1 LYDHR
6 TLSIGAAIWIGALF
20 QSWSRPWVIAFG
32 LLLLLLL
39 ALGLRSLRAL
49 LLIAALLLGSTV
61 MSFRIASLEQS
72 ILRDLYGNSVEVTA
86 VVSTDAHALA
96 PRVLGTQFTE
106 QSYSAL
112 VRVIEI
118 KDGTHTYRLR
128 SPARLI
134 SSESEFKD
142 ILPGQKIRVQ
152 VLVQPSK
159 EGRVAALLINKGSFV
174 VASEPSRLAHILDR
188 IRDGLRAASGGGES
202 GDSGAL
208 IPGMVLGDT
217 SLQSATFKN
226 EMRRSGL
233 THLVAVSGANFAIV
247 STFILYLMQFIFRKI
262 PIRLG
267 ATALFLIA
275 FIALVRPSP
284 SVLRAAAM
292 AAVLLIAQ
300 GTHRGRDSLPA
311 LGFAIAA
318 VVVADPWQVRDP
330 GFALSVLA
338 TAGLLI
344 AAPRLVE
351 KFSAVMPKPLAIVI
365 ATPLAATLFCAP
377 VIVAISGQLSLMS
390 IVANVLAA
398 PAVAPITIV
407 GFVAALISPV
417 LPSCSHLLLWCVKPL
432 AAWVAWIASVISDY
446 SVITFAT
453 GTKGFFIVLSVLAL
467 GYFFNRKVV
476 ITALLILIALSWL
489 LKFPGGDWQ
498 IANCDVGQG
507 DSMVVNLGGHRA
519 IVIDTG
525 PDPIAE
531 ERCLHQ
537 LGVKTIE
544 LLILTH
550 VHADHV
556 GGVDGALRDRTIVAQ
571 WFGNVRAGTRA
582 TFASDRGPVTVQVL
596 WPQGQWADEQTS
608 DPNNSSIAIVLRTPD
623 FSLFAGGDMEPLTQ
637 AQIAPLVG
645 RVDIYKVCHHGSRF
659 QDESFTRALSPTIS
673 VISVGA
679 GNSYGHPAPETI
691 QSLTRLGSRVL
702 RTDLDGA
709 IAIRANRQR
718 FRIRTSKGSF
728 ALLRWS

>member
-1 LYDHR
+1 
-6 TLSIGAAIWIGALF
+6 
-20 QSWSRPWVIAFG
+20 
-32 LLLLLLL
+32 
-39 ALGLRSLRAL
+39 
-49 LLIAALLLGSTV
+49 

-72 ILRDLYGNSVEVTA
+72 ILQDLYGKSVEITA

-96 PRVLGTQFTE
+96 PRVIGTQFAE

-112 VRVIEI
+112 VRVNEI
-118 KDGTHTYRLR
+118 TAGRLHYRLR

-134 SSESEFKD
+134 SSEADFKE

-152 VLVQPSK
+152 VIVQPSK
-159 EGRVAALLINKGSFV
+159 EGRVAALLINKGSFSV
-174 VASEPSRLAHILDR
+174 VSQPSRWAKSLDR
-188 IRDGLRAASGGGES
+188 IRDGLRGASGG

-267 ATALFLIA
+267 ATAIFLIA

-338 TAGLLI
+338 TGGLLI

-351 KFSAVMPKPLAIVI
+351 KFSTVMPKPLAIII

-417 LPSCSHLLLWCVKPL
+417 LPSLSHLLLWCVKPL
-432 AAWVAWIASVISDY
+432 AAFVAWIASVISDY

-453 GTKGFFIVLSVLAL
+453 GAKGFFIIAGVLAL
-467 GYFFNRKVV
+467 GYFSNRKVV
-476 ITALLILIALSWL
+476 ITALLILIAISWL
-489 LKFPGGDWQ
+489 LRFPGGDWQ

-507 DSMVVNLGGHRA
+507 DSMVVNLGDHRA

-531 ERCLHQ
+531 DRCLHQ
-537 LGVKTIE
+537 LGVKKIE

-550 VHADHV
+550 IHADHV
-556 GGVDGALRDRTIVAQ
+556 GGLDGAIRDRTVVAQ
-571 WFGNVRAGTRA
+571 WFGTVRAGTRA
-582 TFASDRGPVTVQVL
+582 TFTSDHGPVTIDVL
-596 WPQGQWADEQTS
+596 WPQGQWADEQIS
-608 DPNNSSIAIVLRTPD
+608 DPNNSSIAVILRTRD

-637 AQIAPLVG
+637 SQIAPLVG

-673 VISVGA
+673 IISVGV

>member
-1 LYDHR
+1 MA
-6 TLSIGAAIWIGALF
+6 SI
-20 QSWSRPWVIAFG
+20 
-32 LLLLLLL
+32 
-39 ALGLRSLRAL
+39 
-49 LLIAALLLGSTV
+49 
-61 MSFRIASLEQS
+61 EQS
-72 ILRDLYGNSVEVTA
+72 ILTDLYSKKVEITA
-86 VVSTDAHALA
+86 VVSTDSHALT
-96 PRVLGTQFTE
+96 PKVLGTQFAE

-112 VRVIEI
+112 VRVIEV
-118 KDGTHTYRLR
+118 KDGERLYRLR

-134 SSESEFKD
+134 SSDTQFIE
-142 ILPGQKIRVQ
+142 ILPGQKIRIQ
-152 VLVQPSK
+152 AIVQPSK

-174 VASEPSRLAHILDR
+174 VVSQPSRWAKSLDR
-188 IRDGLRAASGGGES
+188 IRDGLRAASGT

-262 PIRLG
+262 PLRLG

-292 AAVLLIAQ
+292 AAVLLVAQ
-300 GTHRGRDSLPA
+300 GTRRGRDSLPA
-311 LGFAIAA
+311 LGFAIAT
-318 VVVADPWQVRDP
+318 VVLADPWQVRDP

-344 AAPRLVE
+344 AAPHLVE
-351 KFSAVMPKPLAIVI
+351 KLSAHMPQSVAIVI

-390 IVANVLAA
+390 VVANVLAA
-398 PAVAPITIV
+398 PVVAPITIV
-407 GFVAALISPV
+407 GFIAALISPV
-417 LPSCSHLLLWCVKPL
+417 WPWLSHLLIWFITPL
-432 AAWVAWIASVISDY
+432 AAWIAWIASLISDF

-453 GTKGFFIVLSVLAL
+453 GAKSFFIIAAVLAL
-467 GYFFNRKVV
+467 GYFLNRKVV
-476 ITALLILIALSWL
+476 VTGLLILIALSWL
-489 LKFPGGDWQ
+489 LKFPGSDWQ

-531 ERCLHQ
+531 DRCLHQ
-537 LGVKTIE
+537 LGINKIE

-556 GGVDGALRDRTIVAQ
+556 GGVEGAIRDRSVVTK

-582 TFASDRGPVTVQVL
+582 TIASDRGPITIDVL
-596 WPQGQWADEQTS
+596 WPQGQWADQQTS
-608 DPNNSSIAIVLRTPD
+608 DPNNSSIAVLLRTPD

-637 AQIAPLVG
+637 VQIAPMVG
-645 RVDIYKVCHHGSRF
+645 KVDIYKVCHHGSRF
-659 QDESFTRALSPTIS
+659 QDESFMRSLSPAIS

-679 GNSYGHPAPETI
+679 SNSYGHPAPQTI
-691 QSLTRLGSRVL
+691 QALTRLGSRVL

-709 IAIRANRQR
+709 IAIKAHRQR
-718 FRIRTSKGSF
+718 FSIRTSKGSF

>member
-1 LYDHR
+1 
-6 TLSIGAAIWIGALF
+6 
-20 QSWSRPWVIAFG
+20 
-32 LLLLLLL
+32 
-39 ALGLRSLRAL
+39 
-49 LLIAALLLGSTV
+49 

-72 ILRDLYGNSVEVTA
+72 VLRDLYGKNVEVTA
-86 VVSTDAHALA
+86 VMSTDAHALA
-96 PRVLGTQFTE
+96 PRVIGTQFAE

-112 VRVIEI
+112 VRVVEI
-118 KDGTHTYRLR
+118 KDGPRGYSLR

-134 SSESEFKD
+134 SSEKAFSE
-142 ILPGQKIRVQ
+142 ILPGQKIRLQ

-159 EGRVAALLINKGSFV
+159 EVRVAALLINKGSFV
-174 VASEPSRLAHILDR
+174 VQSEASRWARALDR
-188 IRDGLRAASGGGES
+188 IRDGLRAASGT

-262 PIRLG
+262 PLRLG
-267 ATALFLIA
+267 ATAIFLIA

-292 AAVLLIAQ
+292 AAVLLVAQ

-351 KFSAVMPKPLAIVI
+351 KFSLVMPKPLAIVI

-377 VIVAISGQLSLMS
+377 VIVAISGQLSLLS

-398 PAVAPITIV
+398 SAVAPITIV

-417 LPSCSHLLLWCVKPL
+417 LPSVSYLLLWCVKPL
-432 AAWVAWIASVISDY
+432 AAFVAWVASVISDY
-446 SVITFAT
+446 SVISLAT
-453 GTKGFFIVLSVLAL
+453 GAKSFFLVASVIAL
-467 GYFFNRKVV
+467 GYFFNRKIV
-476 ITALLILIALSWL
+476 ITGLLILIAISWL
-489 LKFPGGDWQ
+489 LRFPGGDWQ
-498 IANCDVGQG
+498 VANCDVGQG
-507 DSMVVNLGGHRA
+507 DSMVVNLGDHRA

-531 ERCLHQ
+531 DRCLHQ

-556 GGVDGALRDRTIVAQ
+556 GGVDGAIRDRTVITQ

-582 TFASDRGPVTVQVL
+582 TFHSDRGPVTIDVV
-596 WPQGQWADEQTS
+596 WPQGQWADEQTN
-608 DPNNSSIAIVLRTPD
+608 DPNNSSIAIVLRAPD
-623 FSLFAGGDMEPLTQ
+623 FSLFAGGDMEPESQ
-637 AQIAPLVG
+637 SQIAGIVG
-645 RVDIYKVCHHGSRF
+645 HVDIYKVCHHGSRF

-679 GNSYGHPAPETI
+679 GNSYGHPAPQTI
-691 QSLTRLGSRVL
+691 QALTRLGSRVL

>member
-1 LYDHR
+1 
-6 TLSIGAAIWIGALF
+6 
-20 QSWSRPWVIAFG
+20 
-32 LLLLLLL
+32 
-39 ALGLRSLRAL
+39 
-49 LLIAALLLGSTV
+49 

-72 ILRDLYGNSVEVTA
+72 VLRDLYGNSVEVTA
-86 VVSTDAHALA
+86 VVTTDAHALA
-96 PRVLGTQFTE
+96 PRVIGTQFAE

-112 VRVIEI
+112 VRVTEL
-118 KDGTHTYRLR
+118 KNGDRSFRLR

-134 SSESEFKD
+134 SSAVEFKE
-142 ILPGQKIRVQ
+142 ILPGQVIRVQ

-174 VASEPSRLAHILDR
+174 IQSQPSRWAKSLDL
-188 IRDGLRAASGGGES
+188 IRDGLRAASGG

-262 PIRLG
+262 PLRLG
-267 ATALFLIA
+267 ATAVFLIA

-318 VVVADPWQVRDP
+318 VVVADPWQARDP

-344 AAPRLVE
+344 AAPRLIE
-351 KFSAVMPKPLAIVI
+351 KFSAVMPKPLATVI

-390 IVANVLAA
+390 VVANVLAA

-417 LPSCSHLLLWCVKPL
+417 LPWLSHLLLWCVKPL
-432 AAWVAWIASVISDY
+432 AAWVAWIASVISEF

-453 GTKGFFIVLSVLAL
+453 GAKSFFLVASVIAL

-476 ITALLILIALSWL
+476 VAGLLILIAFSWL
-489 LKFPGGDWQ
+489 LRFPGSDWQ
-498 IANCDVGQG
+498 VANCDVGQG
-507 DSMVVNLGGHRA
+507 DSMVVNLGDHRA

-531 ERCLHQ
+531 DRCLHQ
-537 LGVKTIE
+537 LGVKKIE

-556 GGVDGALRDRTIVAQ
+556 GGVDGAIRDRTVVAQ

-582 TFASDRGPVTVQVL
+582 TFASDRGPVTVDVL
-596 WPQGQWADEQTS
+596 WPQGQWADNQIS
-608 DPNNSSIAIVLRTPD
+608 DPNNSSIAIVLRAPR
-623 FSLFAGGDMEPLTQ
+623 LFTLCRRGYGARISKSDC
-637 AQIAPLVG
+637 
-645 RVDIYKVCHHGSRF
+645 RDSR
-659 QDESFTRALSPTIS
+659 A
-673 VISVGA
+673 
-679 GNSYGHPAPETI
+679 
-691 QSLTRLGSRVL
+691 SRYL
-702 RTDLDGA
+702 
-709 IAIRANRQR
+709 
-718 FRIRTSKGSF
+718 
-728 ALLRWS
+728 

>member
-1 LYDHR
+1 
-6 TLSIGAAIWIGALF
+6 
-20 QSWSRPWVIAFG
+20 
-32 LLLLLLL
+32 
-39 ALGLRSLRAL
+39 
-49 LLIAALLLGSTV
+49 

-86 VVSTDAHALA
+86 VVTTDAHALA
-96 PRVLGTQFTE
+96 PRVIGTQFAE

-112 VRVIEI
+112 VRVFEL
-118 KDGTHTYRLR
+118 KDGERSFRLR

-134 SSESEFKD
+134 SSANEFKE
-142 ILPGQKIRVQ
+142 ILPGQVIRVQ

-174 VASEPSRLAHILDR
+174 IQSQPSRWAKSLDL
-188 IRDGLRAASGGGES
+188 IRDGLRAASGG

-262 PIRLG
+262 PLRLG
-267 ATALFLIA
+267 ATAVFLIA

-318 VVVADPWQVRDP
+318 VVVADPWQARDP

-344 AAPRLVE
+344 AAPRLIE
-351 KFSAVMPKPLAIVI
+351 KFSAVMPKPLATVI

-398 PAVAPITIV
+398 PSVAPITIV
-407 GFVAALISPV
+407 GFVAALISPAFPW
-417 LPSCSHLLLWCVKPL
+417 LSHLLLWCVKPL
-432 AAWVAWIASVISDY
+432 AGWVAWIASVISEF

-453 GTKGFFIVLSVLAL
+453 GAKSFFLVAFVIAL

-476 ITALLILIALSWL
+476 VAGLLILIAFSWL
-489 LKFPGGDWQ
+489 LRFPGSDWQ
-498 IANCDVGQG
+498 VANCDVGQG
-507 DSMVVNLGGHRA
+507 DSMVVNLGDHRA

-531 ERCLHQ
+531 DRCLHQ
-537 LGVKTIE
+537 LGVKKIE

-556 GGVDGALRDRTIVAQ
+556 GGVDGAIRDRTVVAQ

-582 TFASDRGPVTVQVL
+582 TFASDRGPVTVDVL
-596 WPQGQWADEQTS
+596 WPQGQWADDQIS
-608 DPNNSSIAIVLRTPD
+608 DPNNSSIAVVLRAPD
-623 FSLFAGGDMEPLTQ
+623 FSLFAGGDMEPESQ
-637 AQIAPLVG
+637 SQIAGIVG

-659 QDESFTRALSPTIS
+659 QDESFTRALSPSIS
-673 VISVGA
+673 IISVGA

>member
-1 LYDHR
+1 
-6 TLSIGAAIWIGALF
+6 
-20 QSWSRPWVIAFG
+20 
-32 LLLLLLL
+32 
-39 ALGLRSLRAL
+39 
-49 LLIAALLLGSTV
+49 
-61 MSFRIASLEQS
+61 M
-72 ILRDLYGNSVEVTA
+72 
-86 VVSTDAHALA
+86 
-96 PRVLGTQFTE
+96 
-106 QSYSAL
+106 
-112 VRVIEI
+112 
-118 KDGTHTYRLR
+118 
-128 SPARLI
+128 
-134 SSESEFKD
+134 
-142 ILPGQKIRVQ
+142 IRVQ

-159 EGRVAALLINKGSFV
+159 EGRVAALLINKGSFTV
-174 VASEPSRLAHILDR
+174 VSQPSRWAKSLDR
-188 IRDGLRAASGGGES
+188 IRDGLRAASGG

-267 ATALFLIA
+267 ATAIFLIA

-292 AAVLLIAQ
+292 AAVLLVAQ

-351 KFSAVMPKPLAIVI
+351 KFSSVMPKPLAIVI
-365 ATPLAATLFCAP
+365 ATPLAATLFCSP

-417 LPSCSHLLLWCVKPL
+417 LPSLSHLLLWCVKPL
-432 AAWVAWIASVISDY
+432 AAFVAWIASVISDY

-453 GTKGFFIVLSVLAL
+453 GAKGFFIIAGVLAL
-467 GYFFNRKVV
+467 GYFSNRKVV
-476 ITALLILIALSWL
+476 ITALLILIAISWL

-531 ERCLHQ
+531 DRCLHQ

-550 VHADHV
+550 IHADHI
-556 GGVDGALRDRTIVAQ
+556 GGLDGAKRGRTVVTQ

-582 TFASDRGPVTVQVL
+582 TLTSDRGPVTIDVL
-596 WPQGQWADEQTS
+596 WPQGQWADEQLS
-608 DPNNSSIAIVLRTPD
+608 DPNNSSIAIILRASD
-623 FSLFAGGDMEPLTQ
+623 FSLFAGGDLEPLTQ
-637 AQIAPLVG
+637 AQITPLMSE
-645 RVDIYKVCHHGSRF
+645 VDIYKVCHHGSRF

-673 VISVGA
+673 IISVGA

-728 ALLRWS
+728 VLLRWS

>member
-1 LYDHR
+1 LSDYR
-6 TLSIGAAIWIGALF
+6 TLTIGVAIWIGALF

-39 ALGLRSLRAL
+39 AVASRSLRAL

-72 ILRDLYGNSVEVTA
+72 ILRDLYSYSVEVTA

-96 PRVLGTQFTE
+96 PRVMGTQFAE

-112 VRVIEI
+112 VRVTEI
-118 KDGTHTYRLR
+118 KDGDRQYRLR

-134 SSESEFKD
+134 SSEADFKE
-142 ILPGQKIRVQ
+142 ILPGQKIRVH

-159 EGRVAALLINKGSFV
+159 EGRVAALLINKGSFTV
-174 VASEPSRLAHILDR
+174 VSQPSRWAKSLDR
-188 IRDGLRAASGGGES
+188 IRDGLRAASGT

-247 STFILYLMQFIFRKI
+247 STFILYLMQFVFQKI
-262 PIRLG
+262 PLRLG
-267 ATALFLIA
+267 ATAIFLIS

-351 KFSAVMPKPLAIVI
+351 KFSTVMPKSLAIVI
-365 ATPLAATLFCAP
+365 ATPLAATLFCSP

-417 LPSCSHLLLWCVKPL
+417 LPSLSHFLLWCVKPL
-432 AAWVAWIASVISDY
+432 AAFVAWIASVISDY
-446 SVITFAT
+446 SVITFTA
-453 GTKGFFIVLSVLAL
+453 GAKGFFIIAGVLAL

-476 ITALLILIALSWL
+476 ITALLILIAISWL
-489 LKFPGGDWQ
+489 LRFPGGDWQ

-507 DSMVVNLGGHRA
+507 DSMVVNLGNHRA

-525 PDPIAE
+525 PDPIAVD
-531 ERCLHQ
+531 RCLHQ
-537 LGVKTIE
+537 LGVKKIE

-556 GGVDGALRDRTIVAQ
+556 GGVDGAIRDRTVVAQ

-582 TFASDRGPVTVQVL
+582 TFASDRGPVTVEVL

-608 DPNNSSIAIVLRTPD
+608 DPNNSSIAVVLRTPD

-645 RVDIYKVCHHGSRF
+645 RVDIYKVCHHGSKF
-659 QDESFTRALSPTIS
+659 QDESFTRVLSPTIS

>member
-1 LYDHR
+1 
-6 TLSIGAAIWIGALF
+6 
-20 QSWSRPWVIAFG
+20 
-32 LLLLLLL
+32 
-39 ALGLRSLRAL
+39 
-49 LLIAALLLGSTV
+49 

-72 ILRDLYGNSVEVTA
+72 ILQDLYGDSVEITA

-96 PRVLGTQFTE
+96 PRVLGTQFAK
-106 QSYSAL
+106 QGYSAL

-134 SSESEFKD
+134 SSEADFKE

-152 VLVQPSK
+152 VSVQPSK
-159 EGRVAALLINKGSFV
+159 EGRVAALLINKGSFAV
-174 VASEPSRLAHILDR
+174 VSQPSRWAKSLDR
-188 IRDGLRAASGGGES
+188 IRDGLRAASGG

-247 STFILYLMQFIFRKI
+247 STFILYLMQFVFRKI
-262 PIRLG
+262 PLRLG
-267 ATALFLIA
+267 ATAIFLIA

-338 TAGLLI
+338 TAGLLL

-351 KFSAVMPKPLAIVI
+351 KFSSVMPKPLAIVI
-365 ATPLAATLFCAP
+365 ATPLAATLFCSP

-407 GFVAALISPV
+407 GFVAALLSPV
-417 LPSCSHLLLWCVKPL
+417 LPSLSHLLLWCVKPL
-432 AAWVAWIASVISDY
+432 AAFVAWIASVVSDY

-453 GTKGFFIVLSVLAL
+453 GAKGFFIIAGFLAL
-467 GYFFNRKVV
+467 GYFCNRKIV
-476 ITALLILIALSWL
+476 ITGLLILIAISWL
-489 LKFPGGDWQ
+489 LRFPGGDWQ

-531 ERCLHQ
+531 DRCLHQ
-537 LGVKTIE
+537 LGVKKIE

-556 GGVDGALRDRTIVAQ
+556 GGLDGAIRDRTVVAQ

-582 TFASDRGPVTVQVL
+582 TFTSDRGPVTVEVL
-596 WPQGQWADEQTS
+596 WPQGQWADEQIS

-637 AQIAPLVG
+637 AQITPLVG
-645 RVDIYKVCHHGSRF
+645 RVDIYKVSHHGSKF

-673 VISVGA
+673 IISVGV
-679 GNSYGHPAPETI
+679 GNTYGHPAPETI

-709 IAIRANRQR
+709 IAMRANQHR

-728 ALLRWS
+728 ALLRWN

>member
-1 LYDHR
+1 M
-6 TLSIGAAIWIGALF
+6 
-20 QSWSRPWVIAFG
+20 
-32 LLLLLLL
+32 
-39 ALGLRSLRAL
+39 
-49 LLIAALLLGSTV
+49 IAALLLGATV

-72 ILRDLYGNSVEVTA
+72 VLRDLYGNSVEVTA

-96 PRVLGTQFTE
+96 PRVIGTQFAE

-118 KDGTHTYRLR
+118 RDGEHEYRLR

-134 SSESEFKD
+134 SSEKEFKE
-142 ILPGQKIRVQ
+142 ILPGQEIRLQ

-174 VASEPSRLAHILDR
+174 VQSQPSRWAKSLDR
-188 IRDGLRAASGGGES
+188 IRDGLRAASGT

-262 PIRLG
+262 PLRLG
-267 ATALFLIA
+267 ATAIFLIA

-351 KFSAVMPKPLAIVI
+351 KFSTVMPKSLAIVI

-377 VIVAISGQLSLMS
+377 VIVAISGQLSLLS
-390 IVANVLAA
+390 IVANVLVAF
-398 PAVAPITIV
+398 AVAPITIV

-417 LPSCSHLLLWCVKPL
+417 LPALSQLLLWCVKPL
-432 AAWVAWIASVISDY
+432 AAFVAWVASVISDY
-446 SVITFAT
+446 SVISLAT
-453 GTKGFFIVLSVLAL
+453 GAKSFFLVASVIAL
-467 GYFFNRKVV
+467 GYFLNRKIV
-476 ITALLILIALSWL
+476 ITGLLILIAISWL
-489 LKFPGGDWQ
+489 LRFPGSDWQ
-498 IANCDVGQG
+498 VANCDVGQG
-507 DSMVVNLGGHRA
+507 DSMVVNLGDHRA

-531 ERCLHQ
+531 DRCLHQ

-556 GGVDGALRDRTIVAQ
+556 GGVDGAIRDRTVITQ

-582 TFASDRGPVTVQVL
+582 TFHSDRGPVTIDVV
-596 WPQGQWADEQTS
+596 WPQGQWADEQTN
-608 DPNNSSIAIVLRTPD
+608 DPNNSSIAIVLRAPD
-623 FSLFAGGDMEPLTQ
+623 FSLFAGGDTEPESQ
-637 AQIAPLVG
+637 SQIAGIVG
-645 RVDIYKVCHHGSRF
+645 HVDIYKVCHHGSRF
-659 QDESFTRALSPTIS
+659 QDESFTRALSPAIS

>member
-1 LYDHR
+1 
-6 TLSIGAAIWIGALF
+6 
-20 QSWSRPWVIAFG
+20 
-32 LLLLLLL
+32 
-39 ALGLRSLRAL
+39 
-49 LLIAALLLGSTV
+49 

-72 ILRDLYGNSVEVTA
+72 ILQDLYGDSVEITA

-112 VRVIEI
+112 VRVTEI
-118 KDGTHTYRLR
+118 KDGERGYRLR

-134 SSESEFKD
+134 SSEADFKE
-142 ILPGQKIRVQ
+142 ILPGQIIRVQ

-159 EGRVAALLINKGSFV
+159 EGRVAALLINKGSFTV
-174 VASEPSRLAHILDR
+174 VSQPSRWAKSLDR
-188 IRDGLRAASGGGES
+188 IRDGLRAASGG

-247 STFILYLMQFIFRKI
+247 STFILYLMQFVFRKI
-262 PIRLG
+262 PLRLG
-267 ATALFLIA
+267 ATAIFLIA

-351 KFSAVMPKPLAIVI
+351 KFSSVMPKPLAIVI
-365 ATPLAATLFCAP
+365 ATPLAATLFCSP
-377 VIVAISGQLSLMS
+377 VIVSISGQLSLMS

-417 LPSCSHLLLWCVKPL
+417 LPSLSHLLLWCVKPL
-432 AAWVAWIASVISDY
+432 AAFVAWIAAVISDY

-453 GTKGFFIVLSVLAL
+453 GAKGFFI
-467 GYFFNRKVV
+467 
-476 ITALLILIALSWL
+476 IA
-489 LKFPGGDWQ
+489 
-498 IANCDVGQG
+498 
-507 DSMVVNLGGHRA
+507 
-519 IVIDTG
+519 
-525 PDPIAE
+525 
-531 ERCLHQ
+531 
-537 LGVKTIE
+537 GV
-544 LLILTH
+544 
-550 VHADHV
+550 
-556 GGVDGALRDRTIVAQ
+556 
-571 WFGNVRAGTRA
+571 
-582 TFASDRGPVTVQVL
+582 
-596 WPQGQWADEQTS
+596 
-608 DPNNSSIAIVLRTPD
+608 
-623 FSLFAGGDMEPLTQ
+623 
-637 AQIAPLVG
+637 
-645 RVDIYKVCHHGSRF
+645 
-659 QDESFTRALSPTIS
+659 
-673 VISVGA
+673 
-679 GNSYGHPAPETI
+679 
-691 QSLTRLGSRVL
+691 
-702 RTDLDGA
+702 
-709 IAIRANRQR
+709 
-718 FRIRTSKGSF
+718 
-728 ALLRWS
+728 

>member
-1 LYDHR
+1 
-6 TLSIGAAIWIGALF
+6 
-20 QSWSRPWVIAFG
+20 
-32 LLLLLLL
+32 
-39 ALGLRSLRAL
+39 
-49 LLIAALLLGSTV
+49 

-72 ILRDLYGNSVEVTA
+72 ILQDLYGDSVEITA

-96 PRVLGTQFTE
+96 PRVMGMQFAE

-112 VRVIEI
+112 IRVIEI

-134 SSESEFKD
+134 SSEGDFKE
-142 ILPGQKIRVQ
+142 ILPGQNIRVQ

-159 EGRVAALLINKGSFV
+159 EGRVAALLINKGSFTV
-174 VASEPSRLAHILDR
+174 VSQPSRWAKSLDR
-188 IRDGLRAASGGGES
+188 IRDGLRAASGT

-217 SLQSATFKN
+217 SLQGATFKN

-247 STFILYLMQFIFRKI
+247 STFILYLMQFVFRKI
-262 PIRLG
+262 PLRLG
-267 ATALFLIA
+267 ATAIFLIA

-338 TAGLLI
+338 TAGLLL

-351 KFSAVMPKPLAIVI
+351 KFSSVMPKPLAIVI

-407 GFVAALISPV
+407 GFVAALISPA
-417 LPSCSHLLLWCVKPL
+417 LPSLSHLLLWCVKPL
-432 AAWVAWIASVISDY
+432 AAFVAWIAAVISDY
-446 SVITFAT
+446 SVITFTT
-453 GTKGFFIVLSVLAL
+453 GAKGFFIIAGVLAL
-467 GYFFNRKVV
+467 GYFSNRKVV
-476 ITALLILIALSWL
+476 ITALLILIAISWL
-489 LKFPGGDWQ
+489 LRFPGSDWQ

-507 DSMVVNLGGHRA
+507 DSMVVNLGDHRA

-531 ERCLHQ
+531 DRCLHQ
-537 LGVKTIE
+537 LGVKKIE

-556 GGVDGALRDRTIVAQ
+556 GGVDGAIRDRTVVAQ

-582 TFASDRGPVTVQVL
+582 TFASDRGPVTVEVL
-596 WPQGQWADEQTS
+596 WPQGQWADEQIS

-645 RVDIYKVCHHGSRF
+645 RVDIYKVCHHGSKF
-659 QDESFTRALSPTIS
+659 QDESFTRALSPAIS

>member
-1 LYDHR
+1 M
-6 TLSIGAAIWIGALF
+6 
-20 QSWSRPWVIAFG
+20 
-32 LLLLLLL
+32 
-39 ALGLRSLRAL
+39 SL
-49 LLIAALLLGSTV
+49 
-61 MSFRIASLEQS
+61 RIASLEQS
-72 ILRDLYGNSVEVTA
+72 ILTDLYSKKVEITA
-86 VVSTDAHALA
+86 VVSTDSHALT
-96 PRVLGTQFTE
+96 PRVIGTQFAE

-112 VRVIEI
+112 VRVIEVN
-118 KDGTHTYRLR
+118 DGEHRYRLR

-134 SSESEFKD
+134 SSDTQFIE
-142 ILPGQKIRVQ
+142 ILPGQKIRIQ
-152 VLVQPSK
+152 AIVQPSK

-174 VASEPSRLAHILDR
+174 VVSEPSRWAKSLDR
-188 IRDGLRAASGGGES
+188 IRDGLRAASGT

-233 THLVAVSGANFAIV
+233 THLVAVSGANFGIV

-262 PIRLG
+262 PLRLG
-267 ATALFLIA
+267 ATAVFLVA

-292 AAVLLIAQ
+292 AAVLLVAQ
-300 GTHRGRDSLPA
+300 GSHRGRDSLPA

-344 AAPRLVE
+344 AAPHLVE
-351 KFSAVMPKPLAIVI
+351 KFSSVMPKPLALVI

-407 GFVAALISPV
+407 GFVAGLISPV
-417 LPSCSHLLLWCVKPL
+417 LPSLSQLLLWCIKPL
-432 AAWVAWIASVISDY
+432 AAWIAWIASVISKY

-453 GTKGFFIVLSVLAL
+453 GARGFFIIAGVLAL
-467 GYFFNRKVV
+467 GYFLNRKIV
-476 ITALLILIALSWL
+476 ITALLILIAVSWL
-489 LKFPGGDWQ
+489 LRFPGSDWQ

-507 DSMVVNLGGHRA
+507 DSMVVNLGDHRA

-531 ERCLHQ
+531 DRCLHQ
-537 LGVKTIE
+537 LGIKKIE

-550 VHADHV
+550 IHADHV
-556 GGVDGALRDRTIVAQ
+556 GGVEGAIRDRTVVTR
-571 WFGNVRAGTRA
+571 WFGNVHAGTHA
-582 TFASDRGPVTVQVL
+582 TFASDRGPITIEVL

-608 DPNNSSIAIVLRTPD
+608 DPNNSSIAVFLRTAD

-659 QDESFTRALSPTIS
+659 QDESFTRTLSPTIS

-679 GNSYGHPAPETI
+679 GNSYGHPAPQTI

-709 IAIRANRQR
+709 IAIRATRQR
-718 FRIRTSKGSF
+718 FRIRTSKGGF

>member
-1 LYDHR
+1 
-6 TLSIGAAIWIGALF
+6 
-20 QSWSRPWVIAFG
+20 
-32 LLLLLLL
+32 
-39 ALGLRSLRAL
+39 
-49 LLIAALLLGSTV
+49 
-61 MSFRIASLEQS
+61 
-72 ILRDLYGNSVEVTA
+72 
-86 VVSTDAHALA
+86 
-96 PRVLGTQFTE
+96 
-106 QSYSAL
+106 
-112 VRVIEI
+112 
-118 KDGTHTYRLR
+118 
-128 SPARLI
+128 
-134 SSESEFKD
+134 
-142 ILPGQKIRVQ
+142 
-152 VLVQPSK
+152 
-159 EGRVAALLINKGSFV
+159 
-174 VASEPSRLAHILDR
+174 
-188 IRDGLRAASGGGES
+188 
-202 GDSGAL
+202 
-208 IPGMVLGDT
+208 
-217 SLQSATFKN
+217 
-226 EMRRSGL
+226 
-233 THLVAVSGANFAIV
+233 
-247 STFILYLMQFIFRKI
+247 
-262 PIRLG
+262 
-267 ATALFLIA
+267 
-275 FIALVRPSP
+275 
-284 SVLRAAAM
+284 M

-351 KFSAVMPKPLAIVI
+351 KFSSVMPKPLAIVI
-365 ATPLAATLFCAP
+365 ATPLAATLFCSP

-390 IVANVLAA
+390 IAANVLAA

-407 GFVAALISPV
+407 GFVAGLISPV
-417 LPSCSHLLLWCVKPL
+417 FPSLSQLLLWCIKPL
-432 AAWVAWIASVISDY
+432 AAWVAWIASVISKY

-453 GTKGFFIVLSVLAL
+453 GAKGFFIIAGVLAL
-467 GYFFNRKVV
+467 GYFLNRKVV
-476 ITALLILIALSWL
+476 ITALLILIAISWL
-489 LKFPGGDWQ
+489 LRFPGSDWQ
-498 IANCDVGQG
+498 LANCDVGQG
-507 DSMVVNLGGHRA
+507 DSMVVNLGDHRA

-531 ERCLHQ
+531 DRCLHQ
-537 LGVKTIE
+537 LGVKKIE

-556 GGVDGALRDRTIVAQ
+556 GGVDGAIRDRTVVEQ

-582 TFASDRGPVTVQVL
+582 TVASDRGPVTVEVL

-623 FSLFAGGDMEPLTQ
+623 YSLFAGGDMEPLTQ

-679 GNSYGHPAPETI
+679 GNSYGHPAPQTI

-709 IAIRANRQR
+709 IAIRANGSR
-718 FRIRTSKGSF
+718 FRIRTSKGGF

>member
-1 LYDHR
+1 
-6 TLSIGAAIWIGALF
+6 
-20 QSWSRPWVIAFG
+20 
-32 LLLLLLL
+32 
-39 ALGLRSLRAL
+39 
-49 LLIAALLLGSTV
+49 
-61 MSFRIASLEQS
+61 MSFRVASLEQS
-72 ILRDLYGNSVEVTA
+72 ILKDLYGNSVEVTA

-96 PRVLGTQFTE
+96 PRVIGTQFAQ

-118 KDGTHTYRLR
+118 KDGEVGYRLR

-134 SSESEFKD
+134 SGEAQFKE

-174 VASEPSRLAHILDR
+174 VLSQPSRWAKSLDR
-188 IRDGLRAASGGGES
+188 IRDGLRAASGS

-262 PIRLG
+262 PLRLG
-267 ATALFLIA
+267 ATAVFLIA

-300 GTHRGRDSLPA
+300 GTQRGRDSLPA

-344 AAPRLVE
+344 AAPHLVE
-351 KFSAVMPKPLAIVI
+351 KFSSVMPKPLAIVI

-407 GFVAALISPV
+407 GFVAGLISPA
-417 LPSCSHLLLWCVKPL
+417 LPSLSHLLLWCVKPL

-453 GTKGFFIVLSVLAL
+453 GAKGFFIIAGVLTL
-467 GYFFNRKVV
+467 GYFFNRKIV
-476 ITALLILIALSWL
+476 ITALLILIAISWL

-507 DSMVVNLGGHRA
+507 DSMVVNLGDHRA

-531 ERCLHQ
+531 DRCLHQ
-537 LGVKTIE
+537 LGVKKIE

-556 GGVDGALRDRTIVAQ
+556 GGVDGAIRDRSVMAQ

-582 TFASDRGPVTVQVL
+582 TFASDRGAVTVDVL

-608 DPNNSSIAIVLRTPD
+608 DPNNSSIAVVLRTAD

-679 GNSYGHPAPETI
+679 GNSYGHPAPQTI

-702 RTDLDGA
+702 RTDFDGA
-709 IAIRANRQR
+709 IAIRANRHR

>member
-1 LYDHR
+1 MA
-6 TLSIGAAIWIGALF
+6 S
-20 QSWSRPWVIAFG
+20 
-32 LLLLLLL
+32 
-39 ALGLRSLRAL
+39 RSLRAL
-49 LLIAALLLGSTV
+49 LLIAALLLGATV
-61 MSFRIASLEQS
+61 MSFRIASIEQS
-72 ILRDLYGNSVEVTA
+72 ILQDLYGNSVEVTA
-86 VVSTDAHALA
+86 VVSTDAHAIA
-96 PRVLGTQFTE
+96 PRVLGTQFAQ
-106 QSYSAL
+106 QSYSAP
-112 VRVIEI
+112 VRVIEV
-118 KDGTHTYRLR
+118 KDGDRGYRLR

-134 SSESEFKD
+134 SSEAQFKE

-152 VLVQPSK
+152 VIVQPSK

-174 VASEPSRLAHILDR
+174 VLSPPSRWAKSLDR
-188 IRDGLRAASGGGES
+188 IRDGLRAASGT

-247 STFILYLMQFIFRKI
+247 STFILYLMQFVFRKI
-262 PIRLG
+262 PLRLG
-267 ATALFLIA
+267 ATAVFLIA

-365 ATPLAATLFCAP
+365 ATPLAATLFCSP

-407 GFVAALISPV
+407 GFVAGLISPAFPA
-417 LPSCSHLLLWCVKPL
+417 LSQLLLWCVKPL

-453 GTKGFFIVLSVLAL
+453 GAKGFFIIAGVLAL
-467 GYFFNRKVV
+467 GYFLNRKVV
-476 ITALLILIALSWL
+476 ITALLILVAISWL
-489 LKFPGGDWQ
+489 LRFPGGDWQ
-498 IANCDVGQG
+498 VANCDVGQG
-507 DSMVVNLGGHRA
+507 DSMVVNLGDHRA

-531 ERCLHQ
+531 DRCLHQ
-537 LGVKTIE
+537 LGIKKIE

-556 GGVDGALRDRTIVAQ
+556 GGVDGALRDRSVMAQ

-582 TFASDRGPVTVQVL
+582 TFASDRGPVTVEVL

-623 FSLFAGGDMEPLTQ
+623 YSLFAGGDMEPLTQ

-673 VISVGA
+673 VISVGE
-679 GNSYGHPAPETI
+679 GNSYGHPAPQTI

-709 IAIRANRQR
+709 IAIRANGSR
-718 FRIRTSKGSF
+718 FRIRTSKGGF

>member
-1 LYDHR
+1 M
-6 TLSIGAAIWIGALF
+6 
-20 QSWSRPWVIAFG
+20 
-32 LLLLLLL
+32 
-39 ALGLRSLRAL
+39 
-49 LLIAALLLGSTV
+49 IAALLLGATV

-72 ILRDLYGNSVEVTA
+72 VLRDLYGNSVEVTA
-86 VVSTDAHALA
+86 VVSTDAHELA
-96 PRVLGTQFTE
+96 PRVIGTQFAQ

-112 VRVIEI
+112 VRVTEI
-118 KDGTHTYRLR
+118 RDGQHEYRLR

-134 SSESEFKD
+134 SSEKEFKE
-142 ILPGQKIRVQ
+142 ILPGQIIVIQ
-152 VLVQPSK
+152 AIVQPSK
-159 EGRVAALLINKGSFV
+159 EGRVAALLINKGSLV
-174 VASEPSRLAHILDR
+174 VQSQPSRWARSLDR
-188 IRDGLRAASGGGES
+188 IRDGLRAASGTGN
-202 GDSGAL
+202 SGAL

-262 PIRLG
+262 PLRLG
-267 ATALFLIA
+267 ATAIFLIA

-292 AAVLLIAQ
+292 AAVLLVAQ

-351 KFSAVMPKPLAIVI
+351 KFSSVMPKPLAIVI

-377 VIVAISGQLSLMS
+377 VIVAISGQLSLLS
-390 IVANVLAA
+390 ILANVLVA

-407 GFVAALISPV
+407 GFVSALISPA
-417 LPSCSHLLLWCVKPL
+417 LPSVSLLLLWLVKPL
-432 AAWVAWIASVISDY
+432 SAWVAWIASVISDY
-446 SVITFAT
+446 SVISLAT
-453 GTKGFFIVLSVLAL
+453 GAKSFFLVASVIAL
-467 GYFFNRKVV
+467 GYFFNRKIV
-476 ITALLILIALSWL
+476 ITGLLILIAISWL
-489 LKFPGGDWQ
+489 LRFPGGDWQ
-498 IANCDVGQG
+498 VANCDVGQG
-507 DSMVVNLGGHRA
+507 DSMVVNLGDHRA

-531 ERCLHQ
+531 DRCLHQ

-556 GGVDGALRDRTIVAQ
+556 GGVDGAIRDRTVITQ

-582 TFASDRGPVTVQVL
+582 TFHSDRGPVTIDVV
-596 WPQGQWADEQTS
+596 WPQGQWADDQAS
-608 DPNNSSIAIVLRTPD
+608 DPNNSSIAIVLRAPD
-623 FSLFAGGDMEPLTQ
+623 FSLFAGGDMEPESQ
-637 AQIAPLVG
+637 SQIAGIVG
-645 RVDIYKVCHHGSRF
+645 HVDIYKVCHHGSRF
-659 QDESFTRALSPTIS
+659 QDESFTRALSPAIS
-673 VISVGA
+673 VISVGV

>member
-1 LYDHR
+1 
-6 TLSIGAAIWIGALF
+6 
-20 QSWSRPWVIAFG
+20 
-32 LLLLLLL
+32 
-39 ALGLRSLRAL
+39 
-49 LLIAALLLGSTV
+49 

-86 VVSTDAHALA
+86 VVTTDAHALA
-96 PRVLGTQFTE
+96 PRVIGTQFAE

-112 VRVIEI
+112 VRVIEL
-118 KDGTHTYRLR
+118 KNGERSFRLR

-134 SSESEFKD
+134 SSAGEFKE
-142 ILPGQKIRVQ
+142 ILPGQVIHVQ

-174 VASEPSRLAHILDR
+174 VQSQPSRWAKSLDL
-188 IRDGLRAASGGGES
+188 IRDGLRAASGG

-217 SLQSATFKN
+217 SLQSATFRN

-262 PIRLG
+262 PLRLG
-267 ATALFLIA
+267 ATAVFLIA

-318 VVVADPWQVRDP
+318 VVVADPWQARDP

-344 AAPRLVE
+344 VAPRLIE
-351 KFSAVMPKPLAIVI
+351 KFSAVMPKPLATVI

-390 IVANVLAA
+390 VVANVLVA

-407 GFVAALISPV
+407 GFVAALISPA
-417 LPSCSHLLLWCVKPL
+417 LPWLSHLLLWCVKPL
-432 AAWVAWIASVISDY
+432 AAWVAWIASVISEF

-453 GTKGFFIVLSVLAL
+453 GAKSFFLVASVIAL

-476 ITALLILIALSWL
+476 VAGLLILIAFSWL
-489 LKFPGGDWQ
+489 LRFPGSDWQ
-498 IANCDVGQG
+498 VANCDVGQG
-507 DSMVVNLGGHRA
+507 DSMVVNLGDHRA

-531 ERCLHQ
+531 DRCLHQ

-556 GGVDGALRDRTIVAQ
+556 GGVDGAISDRTVVAQ

-582 TFASDRGPVTVQVL
+582 RFSSDRGPVTVDVL
-596 WPQGQWADEQTS
+596 WPQGQWADDQVS
-608 DPNNSSIAIVLRTPD
+608 DPNNSSIAVVLRAPD
-623 FSLFAGGDMEPLTQ
+623 FSLFAGGDMEPESQ
-637 AQIAPLVG
+637 SQIAGIVG

-673 VISVGA
+673 IISVGA

>member
-1 LYDHR
+1 
-6 TLSIGAAIWIGALF
+6 
-20 QSWSRPWVIAFG
+20 
-32 LLLLLLL
+32 
-39 ALGLRSLRAL
+39 
-49 LLIAALLLGSTV
+49 

-72 ILRDLYGNSVEVTA
+72 VLRDLYGKNVEVTA
-86 VVSTDAHALA
+86 VMSTDSHALA
-96 PRVLGTQFTE
+96 PRVIGTQFAE
-106 QSYSAL
+106 QSFSAL

-118 KDGTHTYRLR
+118 RDGTHGYSLR

-134 SSESEFKD
+134 SSEKAFSE
-142 ILPGQKIRVQ
+142 ILPGQKIRLQ
-152 VLVQPSK
+152 ALVQPSK

-174 VASEPSRLAHILDR
+174 IQSEASRWARSLDR
-188 IRDGLRAASGGGES
+188 IRDGLRAASGT

-262 PIRLG
+262 PLRLG
-267 ATALFLIA
+267 ATAIFLIA

-292 AAVLLIAQ
+292 AAVLLVAQ

-351 KFSAVMPKPLAIVI
+351 KFSSVMPKPLAIVI

-377 VIVAISGQLSLMS
+377 VIVAISGQLSLLS
-390 IVANVLAA
+390 IVANVLVA

-407 GFVAALISPV
+407 GFVSALISPV
-417 LPSCSHLLLWCVKPL
+417 LPLLSHLLLWFVKPL
-432 AAWVAWIASVISDY
+432 AAWVAWIASVISDN
-446 SVITFAT
+446 SVISLAT
-453 GTKGFFIVLSVLAL
+453 GVKSFFLVASVIAL
-467 GYFFNRKVV
+467 GYFFNRKIV
-476 ITALLILIALSWL
+476 ITGLLILIAISWL
-489 LKFPGGDWQ
+489 LRFPGGDWQ
-498 IANCDVGQG
+498 VANCDVGQG
-507 DSMVVNLGGHRA
+507 DSMVVNLGDHRA

-531 ERCLHQ
+531 DRCLHQ

-556 GGVDGALRDRTIVAQ
+556 GGVDGAIRDRTVITQ

-582 TFASDRGPVTVQVL
+582 TFHSDRGPVTIDVL

-608 DPNNSSIAIVLRTPD
+608 DPNNSSIAVVLRAPD
-623 FSLFAGGDMEPLTQ
+623 FSLFAGGDMEPESQ
-637 AQIAPLVG
+637 SQIAGIVG
-645 RVDIYKVCHHGSRF
+645 HVDIYKVCHHGSRF

-673 VISVGA
+673 VISVGE
-679 GNSYGHPAPETI
+679 GNSYGHPAPQTI
-691 QSLTRLGSRVL
+691 QALTRLGSRVL

>member
-1 LYDHR
+1 
-6 TLSIGAAIWIGALF
+6 
-20 QSWSRPWVIAFG
+20 
-32 LLLLLLL
+32 
-39 ALGLRSLRAL
+39 
-49 LLIAALLLGSTV
+49 

-72 ILRDLYGNSVEVTA
+72 ILQDLYGDSVEITA

-96 PRVLGTQFTE
+96 PRVLGTQFAK
-106 QSYSAL
+106 QGYSAL
-112 VRVIEI
+112 VRVNEI

-134 SSESEFKD
+134 SSESDFKE
-142 ILPGQKIRVQ
+142 ILPGQIIRVQ

-159 EGRVAALLINKGSFV
+159 EGRVAALLINKGSFTV
-174 VASEPSRLAHILDR
+174 LSQPSRWAKSLDR
-188 IRDGLRAASGGGES
+188 IRDGLRAASGG

-247 STFILYLMQFIFRKI
+247 STFILYLMQFVFRKI
-262 PIRLG
+262 PLRLG

-338 TAGLLI
+338 TAGLLL

-351 KFSAVMPKPLAIVI
+351 KFSSVMPKPLAIVI
-365 ATPLAATLFCAP
+365 ATPLAATLFCSP

-417 LPSCSHLLLWCVKPL
+417 LPSLSHLLLWCVKPL
-432 AAWVAWIASVISDY
+432 AAFVAWIASVISDY

-453 GTKGFFIVLSVLAL
+453 GAKGFFIIAGFLAL
-467 GYFFNRKVV
+467 GYFSNRKIV
-476 ITALLILIALSWL
+476 ITGLLILIAISWL
-489 LKFPGGDWQ
+489 LRFPGGDWQ

-531 ERCLHQ
+531 DRCLHQ
-537 LGVKTIE
+537 LGVKKIE

-556 GGVDGALRDRTIVAQ
+556 GGLDGAIRDRTVAAQ

-582 TFASDRGPVTVQVL
+582 TFTSDRGPVTVEVL
-596 WPQGQWADEQTS
+596 WPQGQWADEQIS
-608 DPNNSSIAIVLRTPD
+608 DPNNSSIAVVLRTPD

-645 RVDIYKVCHHGSRF
+645 RVDIYKVCHHGSKF

-673 VISVGA
+673 IISVGA
-679 GNSYGHPAPETI
+679 GNTYGHPAPETI

-709 IAIRANRQR
+709 IAIRANQHR

-728 ALLRWS
+728 ALLRWN

>member
-1 LYDHR
+1 
-6 TLSIGAAIWIGALF
+6 
-20 QSWSRPWVIAFG
+20 
-32 LLLLLLL
+32 
-39 ALGLRSLRAL
+39 
-49 LLIAALLLGSTV
+49 LIAALLLGATV

-72 ILRDLYGNSVEVTA
+72 VLRDLYGNNVEVTA

-96 PRVLGTQFTE
+96 PRVIGTQFAE

-118 KDGTHTYRLR
+118 KDGTHGYSLR

-134 SSESEFKD
+134 SSEKAFSE
-142 ILPGQKIRVQ
+142 ILPGQEIRLQ

-174 VASEPSRLAHILDR
+174 IQSEASRWARSLDR
-188 IRDGLRAASGGGES
+188 IRDGLRAASGT

-262 PIRLG
+262 PLRLG
-267 ATALFLIA
+267 ATAIFLIA

-292 AAVLLIAQ
+292 AAVLLVAQ

-351 KFSAVMPKPLAIVI
+351 KFSTVMPKPLAIVI

-377 VIVAISGQLSLMS
+377 VIVAISGQLSLLS
-390 IVANVLAA
+390 IVANVLVAS
-398 PAVAPITIV
+398 AVAPITIV

-417 LPSCSHLLLWCVKPL
+417 LPALSQLLLWCVKPL

-446 SVITFAT
+446 SVISLAT
-453 GTKGFFIVLSVLAL
+453 GAKSFFLIASVIAL
-467 GYFFNRKVV
+467 GYFLNRKIV
-476 ITALLILIALSWL
+476 ITGLLILIAISWL

-498 IANCDVGQG
+498 VANCDVGQG
-507 DSMVVNLGGHRA
+507 DSMVVNLGDHRA

-531 ERCLHQ
+531 DRCLHQ

-556 GGVDGALRDRTIVAQ
+556 GGVDGAIRDRTVLAQ

-582 TFASDRGPVTVQVL
+582 TLHSDRGPVTVDVL
-596 WPQGQWADEQTS
+596 WPQGQWADDQTS
-608 DPNNSSIAIVLRTPD
+608 DPNNSSIAVVLRAPD
-623 FSLFAGGDMEPLTQ
+623 FSLFAGGDMEPESQ
-637 AQIAPLVG
+637 SQIAGIVG
-645 RVDIYKVCHHGSRF
+645 HVDIYKVCHHGSRF

-673 VISVGA
+673 VISVGE

>member
-1 LYDHR
+1 MA
-6 TLSIGAAIWIGALF
+6 S
-20 QSWSRPWVIAFG
+20 
-32 LLLLLLL
+32 
-39 ALGLRSLRAL
+39 RSLRAL
-49 LLIAALLLGSTV
+49 LLIAALLLGATV
-61 MSFRIASLEQS
+61 MSFRIASIEQS
-72 ILRDLYGNSVEVTA
+72 ILQDLYGNSVEVTA
-86 VVSTDAHALA
+86 VVSTDAHAIA
-96 PRVLGTQFTE
+96 PRVLGTQFA
-106 QSYSAL
+106 QRSYSAL

-118 KDGTHTYRLR
+118 KDGDREYRLR

-134 SSESEFKD
+134 SSEAQFKE

-152 VLVQPSK
+152 VLVQPSN
-159 EGRVAALLINKGSFV
+159 EGRVASLLINKGNFV
-174 VASEPSRLAHILDR
+174 VISPPSRWANSLDR
-188 IRDGLRAASGGGES
+188 IRDGLRAASGT

-247 STFILYLMQFIFRKI
+247 STFILYLMQFVFRKI
-262 PIRLG
+262 PLRLG
-267 ATALFLIA
+267 ATAVFLIA

-351 KFSAVMPKPLAIVI
+351 KFSTVMPKPLAIVI
-365 ATPLAATLFCAP
+365 ATPLAATLFCSP

-407 GFVAALISPV
+407 GFVAGLISPAFPA
-417 LPSCSHLLLWCVKPL
+417 LSLLLLWCVKPL

-453 GTKGFFIVLSVLAL
+453 GAKGFFIIAAVLAL

-476 ITALLILIALSWL
+476 ITALLILVAISWL
-489 LKFPGGDWQ
+489 LRFPGGDWQ
-498 IANCDVGQG
+498 VANCDVGQG
-507 DSMVVNLGGHRA
+507 DSMVVNLGDHRA

-531 ERCLHQ
+531 DRCLHQ
-537 LGVKTIE
+537 LGIKKIE

-556 GGVDGALRDRTIVAQ
+556 GGVDGALRDRSVMAQ

-582 TFASDRGPVTVQVL
+582 TFASDRGPVTVEVL

-608 DPNNSSIAIVLRTPD
+608 DPNNSSIAVVLRTPD
-623 FSLFAGGDMEPLTQ
+623 YSLFAGGDMEPLTQ

-673 VISVGA
+673 VISVGE
-679 GNSYGHPAPETI
+679 GNSYGHPAPQTI

-709 IAIRANRQR
+709 IAIRANGSR
-718 FRIRTSKGSF
+718 FRIRTSKGGF

>member
-1 LYDHR
+1 
-6 TLSIGAAIWIGALF
+6 
-20 QSWSRPWVIAFG
+20 
-32 LLLLLLL
+32 
-39 ALGLRSLRAL
+39 
-49 LLIAALLLGSTV
+49 
-61 MSFRIASLEQS
+61 
-72 ILRDLYGNSVEVTA
+72 
-86 VVSTDAHALA
+86 
-96 PRVLGTQFTE
+96 
-106 QSYSAL
+106 
-112 VRVIEI
+112 
-118 KDGTHTYRLR
+118 
-128 SPARLI
+128 
-134 SSESEFKD
+134 
-142 ILPGQKIRVQ
+142 VQ

-159 EGRVAALLINKGSFV
+159 EGRVAALLINKGSFTV
-174 VASEPSRLAHILDR
+174 VSQPSRWAKSLDR
-188 IRDGLRAASGGGES
+188 IRDGLRGASGS
-202 GDSGAL
+202 GDRGAL

-247 STFILYLMQFIFRKI
+247 STFILYLMQFVFRKI
-262 PIRLG
+262 PLRLG
-267 ATALFLIA
+267 ATAVFLIA

-338 TAGLLI
+338 TAGLLL

-351 KFSAVMPKPLAIVI
+351 KFSSVMPKPLAIVI

-417 LPSCSHLLLWCVKPL
+417 LPSLSHLLLWCVKPL
-432 AAWVAWIASVISDY
+432 AAFVAWIAAVISDY
-446 SVITFAT
+446 SVITFTT
-453 GTKGFFIVLSVLAL
+453 GAKGFFIIAGVLAL
-467 GYFFNRKVV
+467 GYFSNRKVV
-476 ITALLILIALSWL
+476 VTALLILIAISWL
-489 LKFPGGDWQ
+489 LRFPGSDWQ

-507 DSMVVNLGGHRA
+507 DSMVVNLGDHRA

-531 ERCLHQ
+531 DRCLHQ
-537 LGVKTIE
+537 LGVKKIE

-556 GGVDGALRDRTIVAQ
+556 GGVDGAIRDRTVVAQ

-582 TFASDRGPVTVQVL
+582 TFASNRGPVTVDVL
-596 WPQGQWADEQTS
+596 WPQGQWADEQIS
-608 DPNNSSIAIVLRTPD
+608 DPNNSSIAVVLRTPD

-645 RVDIYKVCHHGSRF
+645 RVDIYKVCHHGSKF
-659 QDESFTRALSPTIS
+659 QDESFTRALSPAIS

-718 FRIRTSKGSF
+718 FRIRTSKSSF
-728 ALLRWS
+728 ALLRWN